1 MNVRAL
7 SGHAEFAEAVRLQKN
22 IWGFPDLE
30 LLPVRFFVV
39 ASRIGG
45 QTLGAFDGS
54 RMVGFLLAIPGI
66 KRDGGIPY
74 LHSHMLGVLSDYRDA
89 GVGRMLKS
97 VQREDAL
104 ARGIHLIEWSFDPFE
119 AKNAYFNLE
128 LLGAI
133 VRTYVPNMYGITA
146 SPLHADLPTDRCIA
160 EWWIS
165 NSSRAKAQVAAR
177 VSLPPLK
184 TRESQE
190 TLARELQRHFADGM
204 AVTGFE
210 RSRFEHGSDTGTYL
224 LSPWPSK

>member
-1 MNVRAL
+1 MNVRSL
-7 SGHAEFAEAVRLQKN
+7 SGYAEFAEAVRLQKE

-45 QTLGAFDGS
+45 QTFGAFDGS
-54 RMVGFLLAIPGI
+54 RMAGFLLAIPGV
-66 KRDGGIPY
+66 KRDSGIAY

-89 GVGRMLKS
+89 GVGRMLKLA
-97 VQREDAL
+97 QRQDAL
-104 ARGIHLIEWSFDPFE
+104 AREIPLIEWSFDPFE
-119 AKNAYFNLE
+119 TKNAYFNLE

-133 VRTYVPNMYGITA
+133 VRTYVPNMYGISP
-146 SPLHADLPTDRCIA
+146 SPLHAGLPTDRCIA
-160 EWWIS
+160 EWWIAEDVRTKS
-165 NSSRAKAQVAAR
+165 PVAAR
-177 VSLPPLK
+177 VSLPPQK

-190 TLARELQRHFADGM
+190 SLARELQRHFADGL

-210 RSRFEHGSDTGTYL
+210 RSGDTGTYL

>member
-45 QTLGAFDGS
+45 QTFGAFDGN
-54 RMVGFLLAIPGI
+54 RMAGFLLAIPGV
-66 KRDGGIPY
+66 KRNSGIAY
-74 LHSHMLGVLSDYRDA
+74 LHSHMLGVLSDYRD
-89 GVGRMLKS
+89 GGIGRMLKLA
-97 VQREDAL
+97 QRDDAL
-104 ARGIHLIEWSFDPFE
+104 ARGIPLIEWSFDPFE

-133 VRTYVPNMYGITA
+133 VRTYVPNMYGISP
-146 SPLHADLPTDRCIA
+146 SPLHAGLPTDRCIA

-165 NSSRAKAQVAAR
+165 DGPRAKGQVEAR
-177 VSLPPLK
+177 VPLPGQK

-190 TLARELQRHFADGM
+190 VMGRELQRHFADGL

-210 RSRFEHGSDTGTYL
+210 RSGDSGTYL